1 MPFPFDVLS
10 WLIRGRY
17 KASPTAVSDGGT
29 PELAMDAQGRP
40 VVVVHSMPGSGGSS
54 GYTHYNL
61 TTPNSKGTIK
71 ASAGALR
78 QIVINNDHSAE
89 LWVCL
94 FNKASVPGP
103 SDLALIMFKIRVGSK
118 ETVNLPLVADV
129 AFGTGIAWFTFADV
143 DMTTEGAA
151 KIKINALHT

>member
-1 MPFPFDVLS
+1 MAFPYDVLS

-17 KASPTAVSDGGT
+17 KISLPTVSDGGT

-40 VVVVHSMPGSGGSS
+40 RVVVDSMPGSGSS
-54 GYTHYNL
+54 AYTHYNL

-78 QIVINNDHSAE
+78 QVVINNDHTSE

-94 FNKASVPGP
+94 FNKASTPLPIKLVVVSWP
-103 SDLALIMFKIRVGSK
+103 ALSRSTTVAATFCRVFAALPISMAKPEAVRPAPPTFSLPIM
-118 ETVNLPLVADV
+118 
-129 AFGTGIAWFTFADV
+129 
-143 DMTTEGAA
+143 
-151 KIKINALHT
+151 

>member
-1 MPFPFDVLS
+1 MAFPYDVLS

-17 KASPTAVSDGGT
+17 KISLPTVSDGGT

-40 VVVVHSMPGSGGSS
+40 RVVVDSMPGSGSS
-54 GYTHYNL
+54 AYTHYNL

-71 ASAGALR
+71 ASSGALR
-78 QIVINNDHSAE
+78 QVVINNDHTSE

-94 FNKASVPGP
+94 FNKASTPGP
-103 SDLALIMFKIRVGSK
+103 SDLGLIMFKIHIAAK
-118 ETVNLPLVADV
+118 ETVSLPLVADV
-129 AFGTGIAWFTFADV
+129 AFSTGIAWFTFSDV